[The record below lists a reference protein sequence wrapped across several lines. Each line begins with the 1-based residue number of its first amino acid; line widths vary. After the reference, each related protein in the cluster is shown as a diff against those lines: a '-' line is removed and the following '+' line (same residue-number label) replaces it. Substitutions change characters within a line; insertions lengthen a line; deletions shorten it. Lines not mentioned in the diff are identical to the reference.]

1 MADELVL
8 KVVVVDGG
16 TQTSPLDRP
25 SPAGPQAPTSSVEER
40 SEEKSLSIRS
50 AMDSVNDAVSKLRYV
65 STALVITVQSLGTQ
79 LAAITERLAITSRSA
94 SPLAISYQP
103 QAAPTAAPAPAARI
117 MERMRARQAPAIE
130 QADYIP
136 PEMLADPNAGKRQHD
151 EAMKQYASAEERRKL
166 LMRTGVVSP
175 AAMYGT
181 IAAQELAN
189 VPADFGAVAHAQ
201 RQAGKARPTPF
212 NQENARQV
220 EARRRAKM
228 YLKALGFDLEAK
240 TDYSEYPPEL
250 EFGHAEPYDKNAAA
264 LQFMNE
270 LLQPDYAPPGTP
282 PRAQSREGQAEEVKR
297 ALNAIPHFADGG
309 EVSDEFIRKQLGIG
323 ETAPL
328 EWEKLQSASGTY
340 YADKTGSFTV
350 NKTWGGKFTLYDD
363 EGETYYGK
371 SIQALKKRAQQ
382 LANAKVEAYAREQW
396 REQNDHY
403 EDGGLTKVQADQI
416 LMPPSEAP
424 TVPPGVYNER
434 FQHWPKSTGMFEEG
448 GEMWPIAYYTDL
460 NKVPKEARHYE
471 DGGFVIDKDGRAW
484 QGNTPLIPLSE
495 LGYQLKTLEWERD
508 KDPQGGMRWR
518 ADGHAITHTRMYIDR
533 DSAMGYKPYDG
544 DKERAYTL
552 YNAQGDRIHGAS
564 VSALKIKAMELAQKH
579 AYAGLADRF
588 DLEDMYHDGEPH
600 LMHGGRIGKG
610 RFYKDGGR
618 VDMSRGG
625 IMPATQYAESGQ
637 DWHPA
642 WLTDKEFVINAR
654 STARNK
660 DALALANAN
669 PDVKLTPHFAS
680 GGKMAAGARVAANA
694 LGANA
699 PAALTAAGG
708 PAGMLVGLISDMLLS
723 INKDI
728 GDRLVGVVAA
738 GGGIA
743 NFSADPDTNPA
754 KVFAS
759 AGSALS
765 AVPLH
770 INPLVRAIGETTK
783 QFGYLMDSIK
793 ATTDRYGEYS
803 PTVALAQ
810 AQVEIQHTLGDMRR
824 AQEGG
829 TELARYLRAQGDL
842 QQKIEDVKMKLLVQL
857 LPLVTTGVS
866 ILEKIMP
873 TGTEIESVAM
883 AVKLLVNP
891 LGALAEVAQ
900 RMLGLQEAQN
910 LPQDPT
916 EVLFQNPGVEVPN
929 V

>member
-16 TQTSPLDRP
+16 TQTSPLDSP
-25 SPAGPQAPTSSVEER
+25 SPAGPRAPASSVEER

-103 QAAPTAAPAPAARI
+103 QAAPEAAPAPAARI

-136 PEMLADPNAGKRQHD
+136 PEMLSDPNAGKRQHD
-151 EAMKQYASAEERRKL
+151 EAMKQYASTEERRKL

-201 RQAGKARPTPF
+201 RQAGKARPTSF

-297 ALNAIPHFADGG
+297 ALDAIPH
-309 EVSDEFIRKQLGIG
+309 
-323 ETAPL
+323 
-328 EWEKLQSASGTY
+328 
-340 YADKTGSFTV
+340 
-350 NKTWGGKFTLYDD
+350 
-363 EGETYYGK
+363 
-371 SIQALKKRAQQ
+371 
-382 LANAKVEAYAREQW
+382 
-396 REQNDHY
+396 H
-403 EDGGLTKVQADQI
+403 EDGGLTRVQADQI

-424 TVPPGVYNER
+424 TTPPGVYNER

-460 NKVPKEARHYE
+460 SKVPKDARHYDEGGPVDDDDVIEAQLVPPWVDVALKHFPNMEFKE
-471 DGGFVIDKDGRAW
+471 DWTGNISFGHAEVDGRKVSLELR
-484 QGNTPLIPLSE
+484 NRLDKPLIQPNFLFASGGE
-495 LGYQLKTLEWERD
+495 FTDQNAEPAANSFAFARKLMALAKDAKAAGLGIYAVGADDARD
-508 KDPQGGMRWR
+508 
-518 ADGHAITHTRMYIDR
+518 
-533 DSAMGYKPYDG
+533 
-544 DKERAYTL
+544 E
-552 YNAQGDRIHGAS
+552 
-564 VSALKIKAMELAQKH
+564 
-579 AYAGLADRF
+579 AYAKMLTK
-588 DLEDMYHDGEPH
+588 
-600 LMHGGRIGKG
+600 IGMTQQGYGK
-610 RFYKDGGR
+610 FYKDGGR

-708 PAGMLVGLISDMLLS
+708 PAGMLAGLIADMLLS
-723 INKDI
+723 INKDV
-728 GDRLVGVVAA
+728 GDRLVGVAAA